1 MAEFYPDGMLFL
13 AIASVLYVC
22 GFVFLYGVVRIA
34 VRHGIED
41 VDLRRER
48 AAQAPERARLLE
60 RTVVRENAFLAGS

>member
-1 MAEFYPDGMLFL
+1 MIYMAL
-13 AIASVLYVC
+13 AALMYVC

-48 AAQAPERARLLE
+48 AAQSPERDRLRE
-60 RTVVRENAFLAGS
+60 RSLVPDDAFLAGS